1 MELSLESQLYRVEP
15 VYKPI
20 SGSAVDSVV
29 VGFVARDSG
38 RHRICL
44 VLRGMG
50 PLPGTCSV

>member
-38 RHRICL
+38 RHGICL